1 MHFKGPHG
9 SSLPV
14 SWEKRVPLND
24 LTDQLSSDQIIQS
37 INILFLAEKR
47 GSFLKRKSGQVA
59 TTKLGPGLHSEWF
72 GGLIGTSR
80 RISFIFRHPDN
91 GHIVEW
97 FNHEAGLAFKLSV
110 WIVSFLY

>member
-14 SWEKRVPLND
+14 SWEKRIPLND

-37 INILFLAEKR
+37 INTLFLAEKR
-47 GSFLKRKSGQVA
+47 SSKSGQVA
-59 TTKLGPGLHSEWF
+59 TTKLGPGLRSEWF
-72 GGLIGTSR
+72 GGLIDTSR
-80 RISFIFRHPDN
+80 RISFIFRHPDD

-97 FNHEAGLAFKLSV
+97 FNHDAGLAFKLSV